1 MEALKMKPF
10 QITQYTRIGN
20 IIPKHKLTLLTGL
33 PSTGKSFSLMK
44 FLHKEGIKPFVF
56 NLDEDPS
63 LIQFPTI
70 GMSSDATLLKEFL
83 NGNVTDLDNEVIII
97 DTYSRMVADLELNN
111 TKEEQRIL
119 TDTLLSLCK
128 SKGYT
133 IIIIGHPEDY
143 VGRSSIFNDN
153 QSLVRDS
160 HEHLHIDK
168 ILSSS
173 VKNTNPLYRFYINK
187 GRGIGGTI
195 IIDNWMRD

>member
-33 PSTGKSFSLMK
+33 PSTGKSFSLLK
-44 FLHKEGIKPFVF
+44 FLQSQSIKPFVF

-70 GMSSDATLLKEFL
+70 GMSSDKDLLKGFL
-83 NGNVTDLDNEVIII
+83 EGQVTDLDNEVIVI
-97 DTYSRMVADLELNN
+97 DTYSRMIAELGLAN
-111 TKEEQRIL
+111 TKEDQRMI
-119 TDTLLSLCK
+119 TDTLLNLCK
-128 SKGYT
+128 THGYT

-168 ILSSS
+168 IISSGS
-173 VKNTNPLYRFYINK
+173 KPIPPLYRFYINK
-187 GRGIGGTI
+187 GRGMGGTQ
-195 IIDNWMRD
+195 IIDNWMR